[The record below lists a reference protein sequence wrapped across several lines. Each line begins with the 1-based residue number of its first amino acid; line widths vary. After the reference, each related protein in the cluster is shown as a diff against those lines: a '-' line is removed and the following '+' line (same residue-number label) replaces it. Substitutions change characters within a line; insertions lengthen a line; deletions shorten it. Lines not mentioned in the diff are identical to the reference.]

1 MTLVIV
7 LFAAGILLLAIEVVV
22 PGGVLGAAGGGAI
35 LAGVIAAVA
44 RFGFDGGM
52 AATVV
57 ALLVA
62 AVVFYL
68 EFVLLPKTR
77 LAKMLSVSGTVSGTS
92 QPQLADRKKVVG
104 RRAVAVTVL
113 APSGYVELE
122 GKRYEAFARDGYIA
136 AGEPLEVVDVDTFRL
151 IVSKP
156 GTPSRP

>member
-7 LFAAGILLLAIEVVV
+7 LCAAGILLLAIEVVV

-35 LAGVIAAVA
+35 LAGVIAAFA

-77 LAKMLSVSGTVSGTS
+77 LGRAMLDKLKVYAGGVHPHQAQ
-92 QPQLADRKKVVG
+92 QPAPRKLGV
-104 RRAVAVTVL
+104 
-113 APSGYVELE
+113 
-122 GKRYEAFARDGYIA
+122 
-136 AGEPLEVVDVDTFRL
+136 
-151 IVSKP
+151 
-156 GTPSRP
+156 